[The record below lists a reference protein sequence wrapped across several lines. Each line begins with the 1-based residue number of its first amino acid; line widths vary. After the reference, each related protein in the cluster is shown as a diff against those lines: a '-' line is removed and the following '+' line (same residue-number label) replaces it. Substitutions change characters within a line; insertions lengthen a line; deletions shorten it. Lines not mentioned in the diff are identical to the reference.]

1 MLINSKVRWQ
11 LLAQGSAFVVLLL
24 ALTGLLAWV
33 AREYRAEWD
42 VTASARNTLSQ
53 GTQDALRQLDGPV
66 NVTGFAIAQDAGGGN
81 LHKLIQEKIR
91 PWQRV
96 KPDLALTLVDPRDDP
111 KRANAAGLRSPNEL
125 VIEYRKRTENLPLG
139 DFNEQNFV
147 NALIRLSRTSSA
159 VIYWLDGH
167 GERKL
172 DGVANHDLGE
182 FGRQLQLKGYKLS
195 SLNLSIAQ
203 DVPRNAAALI
213 IASPQADLQETE
225 VATIR
230 RHLEAGGNLLWL
242 IDPEPLRGL
251 DPIAEFLGLVLTP
264 GTVVDPAL
272 KPRGGPPTLAVGSNY
287 ARHPVTGAFRLNT
300 LFPGSRQIATVES
313 ADREGWR
320 MTPLIEVAQRGW
332 VETGKLDE
340 KPVFNKDRDFPGPVN
355 IATAF
360 ERTASST
367 AGDRQQRVI
376 VVGNGNFVSNAF
388 LGNGGNL
395 QLGVAML
402 HWLSGDDKL
411 ISIPPRPAA
420 DVQINI
426 DRMTLYLIA
435 FSFLLVLPLAFA
447 LTGIIVWWRRRKAV

>member
-1 MLINSKVRWQ
+1 MKISSKVRWQ

-24 ALTGLLAWV
+24 VLTGLLAWV

-42 VTASARNTLSQ
+42 VTASARNTLSP
-53 GTQDALRQLDGPV
+53 GTQDALKQLDGAV
-66 NVTGFAIAQDAGGGN
+66 SVTAYAITQEGGGGN

-96 KPDLALTLVDPRDDP
+96 KPDIALTLVDPRDDP

-125 VIEYRKRTENLPLG
+125 VIEYKKRSEHLPLG
-139 DFNEQNFV
+139 DFNEQNFI

-203 DVPRNAAALI
+203 DVPRTAAALI
-213 IASPQADLQETE
+213 IASPQTDLQEAE

-230 RHLEAGGNLLWL
+230 RHLDAGGNLLWL
-242 IDPEPLRGL
+242 IDPEPIRKL

-264 GTVVDPAL
+264 GTVVDPAV
-272 KPRGGPPTLAVGSNY
+272 KPRSGPPTLAVGSNY
-287 ARHPVTGAFRLNT
+287 ARHPITGSFRLNT

-313 ADREGWR
+313 AERDGWR

-332 VETGKLDE
+332 VETGKLDD
-340 KPVFNKDRDFPGPVN
+340 KSVFDKDRDLPGPVN

-360 ERTASST
+360 ERTAN
-367 AGDRQQRVI
+367 DRQQRVI

-411 ISIPPRPAA
+411 IAIPPRPAA

-426 DRMTLYLIA
+426 DQMTLYLIA
-435 FSFLLVLPLAFA
+435 FSFLLVLPLLFA
-447 LTGIIVWWRRRKAV
+447 ITGIVVWWRRRKAV

>member
-1 MLINSKVRWQ
+1 MKISSKVRWQ
-11 LLAQGSAFVVLLL
+11 LLAQGSAFVILLLL
-24 ALTGLLAWV
+24 ATGLLSWV

-53 GTQDALRQLDGPV
+53 GSQDALRQLDGPV
-66 NVTGFAIAQDAGGGN
+66 NITAFAITQDGGGN

-96 KPDLALTLVDPRDDP
+96 KPDVALTLIDPRDDP

-125 VIEYRKRTENLPLG
+125 VIEYKKRTEHLPLG
-139 DFNEQNFV
+139 EFNEQNFV

-203 DVPRNAAALI
+203 DVPRNAATLI
-213 IASPQADLQETE
+213 IASPQADLQEVE
-225 VATIR
+225 VATIK
-230 RHLEAGGNLLWL
+230 RHIEAGGNLLWL

-272 KPRGGPPTLAVGSNY
+272 RPRSGPPILAVGSNY

-300 LFPGSRQIATVES
+300 LFPGSRQIGIAE
-313 ADREGWR
+313 REGWR
-320 MTPLIEVAQRGW
+320 MTPLIDVAQRGW

-340 KPVFNKDRDFPGPVN
+340 KPVFDKDRDLPGPVN
-355 IATAF
+355 IAAAF
-360 ERTASST
+360 ERTAN
-367 AGDRQQRVI
+367 DRQQRVI
-376 VVGNGNFVSNAF
+376 VVGNGNFLSNAF

-402 HWLSGDDKL
+402 SWLSGDDKF
-411 ISIPPRPAA
+411 IAIPPRPAA

-426 DRMTLYLIA
+426 DQMTLYLIA
-435 FSFLLVLPLAFA
+435 FAFLLVLPLAFA
-447 LTGIIVWWRRRKAV
+447 ITGIVVWWRRRKAV

>member
-1 MLINSKVRWQ
+1 MLINRKVRWQ
-11 LLAQGSAFVVLLL
+11 LLAQGTAFVVLLL
-24 ALTGLLAWV
+24 AAAGLLAWI
-33 AREYRAEWD
+33 AREYRVEWD

-53 GTQDALRQLDGPV
+53 GTQDALRLLDGPV
-66 NVTGFAIAQDAGGGN
+66 HVTAYAIAQDGGGN
-81 LHKLIQEKIR
+81 LHKLIQEKLR

-96 KPDLALTLVDPRDDP
+96 KPDIALTLVDPRDDP

-125 VIEYRKRTENLPLG
+125 VIEYRKRTEHLPLG
-139 DFNEQNFV
+139 EFNEQNVV
-147 NALIRLSRTSSA
+147 NALMRLSRSSSA

-195 SLNLSIAQ
+195 GLNLSIAQ
-203 DVPRNAAALI
+203 DVPRNTAALI
-213 IASPQADLQETE
+213 VASPQADLQEAE
-225 VATIR
+225 AATLR
-230 RHLEAGGNLLWL
+230 RYVEAGGNLLWL

-251 DPIAEFLGLVLTP
+251 DPIAEYLGLVLTP

-272 KPRGGPPTLAVGSNY
+272 KPRSGPPTLAVASNY
-287 ARHPVTGAFRLNT
+287 GRHPVTGAFRLNT
-300 LFPGSRQIATVES
+300 LFPGSRQIDTAE
-313 ADREGWR
+313 REGWR

-340 KPVFNKDRDFPGPVN
+340 KPVFDKDRDLPGPVN

-360 ERTASST
+360 ERTASGA

-376 VVGNGNFVSNAF
+376 VVGNGNFLSNAF

-402 HWLSGDDKL
+402 GWLSGDDKF
-411 ISIPPRPAA
+411 IAIPPRPAA
-420 DVQINI
+420 DVQLNI
-426 DRMTLYLIA
+426 DQTMLYLIA
-435 FSFLLVLPLAFA
+435 FTFLLVLPLTFA
-447 LTGIIVWWRRRKAV
+447 VTGVIVWWRRRKAV

>member
-1 MLINSKVRWQ
+1 MKISGKVRWQ

-24 ALTGLLAWV
+24 AATGLLAWV

-53 GTQDALRQLDGPV
+53 GTQDALKQLDGPV
-66 NVTGFAIAQDAGGGN
+66 NLTGYAVSQDGGGNN
-81 LHKLIQEKIR
+81 LHKLLQEKIR
-91 PWQRV
+91 PWQRI
-96 KPDLALTLVDPRDDP
+96 KPDIALTLVDPRDDP

-125 VIEYRKRTENLPLG
+125 VIEYKKRTEHLPLG
-139 DFNEQNFV
+139 EFNEQNFV

-195 SLNLSIAQ
+195 GLNLSIAQ
-203 DVPRNAAALI
+203 EVPRDAAALI
-213 IASPQADLQETE
+213 IASPQTDLQETE
-225 VATIR
+225 VARIQ
-230 RHLEAGGNLLWL
+230 RHIDAGGNLLWL
-242 IDPEPLRGL
+242 IDPEPLHGL

-272 KPRGGPPTLAVGSNY
+272 KPRSGPPTLAVGSNY

-300 LFPGSRQIATVES
+300 LFPGSRQIGTAE
-313 ADREGWR
+313 REGWR

-340 KPVFNKDRDFPGPVN
+340 KPVFDKDRDLPGPVN

-360 ERTASST
+360 ERS
-367 AGDRQQRVI
+367 AGDKQQRVI
-376 VVGNGNFVSNAF
+376 VVGNGNFISNAF

-395 QLGVAML
+395 HLGVAML

-411 ISIPPRPAA
+411 IAIPPRPAA

-426 DRMTLYLIA
+426 DQMTLYLIA
-435 FSFLLVLPLAFA
+435 FAFLLVLPLAFA
-447 LTGIIVWWRRRKAV
+447 ITGIVVWWRRRKAV